1 MVFNSFEYLVFLPV
15 VFLAYWLVFKSI
27 KGRNLFIIAA
37 SYVFYGWWDWRFLAL
52 IILSTLCG
60 YVCGL
65 SIGANRE
72 RGRKPAA
79 KIILWLNIL
88 LNLGVLF
95 TFKYFDFFSH
105 SFSRIAELVGW
116 YPDSVTL
123 DLVLPVGIS
132 FYTFQV
138 LSYTIDVYRGDM
150 KATHDAAAFFA
161 YICFFPQLVA
171 GPIERATNLIP
182 QFQRQRFFT
191 YAEGIDGLK
200 MILWGLF
207 KKMVVADNC
216 AAGDNVIF
224 ADYETAGALNLWAGM
239 ILFTFQIYGDFS
251 GYSDIAVG
259 SARLFGIR
267 LMQNFRTP
275 YFSRSMGEFW
285 RRWHISLSQ
294 WLRDYVYIPLGG
306 SRKSSLRT
314 STNLL
319 IVFLASGLWHGA
331 NFTFIAWGAYQS
343 VFVIPESA
351 IRRIRGKRSKYEV
364 ETSRDL
370 WAIVFT
376 FIIIAFGWVIFRAP
390 DLSTAVNYIRLMFTD
405 FHFDGPQF
413 GMFSFVWI
421 ALLLIDDWMMRGRRH
436 GLDFPDHGLWRQR
449 WFRWTFYIVTT
460 MIVLIFS
467 GTSQQFVYFQF

>member
-1 MVFNSFEYLVFLPV
+1 
-15 VFLAYWLVFKSI
+15 
-27 KGRNLFIIAA
+27 
-37 SYVFYGWWDWRFLAL
+37 
-52 IILSTLCG
+52 
-60 YVCGL
+60 
-65 SIGANRE
+65 
-72 RGRKPAA
+72 
-79 KIILWLNIL
+79 
-88 LNLGVLF
+88 
-95 TFKYFDFFSH
+95 
-105 SFSRIAELVGW
+105 
-116 YPDSVTL
+116 
-123 DLVLPVGIS
+123 
-132 FYTFQV
+132 
-138 LSYTIDVYRGDM
+138 
-150 KATHDAAAFFA
+150 
-161 YICFFPQLVA
+161 
-171 GPIERATNLIP
+171 
-182 QFQRQRFFT
+182 
-191 YAEGIDGLK
+191 
-200 MILWGLF
+200 
-207 KKMVVADNC
+207 MVVADNC